1 MEEMTLSWELFAAP
15 YVVLA
20 LFALVRVFTCK
31 DVFETFPWE
40 IRTDKPQGRKACILL
55 LAMTVVVA
63 LAVMVLSGMCFYAI
77 GGLGFAIMVVLIE
90 GYIFLLTGLAFV
102 YLAQGIFG
110 FICSLFYLLY
120 MMGCYFFRK

>member
-1 MEEMTLSWELFAAP
+1 MENIILSWELFAAP

-20 LFALVRVFTCK
+20 LLALVRVFTCK

-55 LAMTVVVA
+55 LAMTVVIA
-63 LAVMVLSGMCFYAI
+63 LGVIVLSGMRFYAI
-77 GGLGFAIMVVLIE
+77 GGLSFAIMVGMVE
-90 GYIFLLTGLAFV
+90 GYIFFLTGLAFV
-102 YLAQGIFG
+102 YLAQGILG